1 MSYIIKIG
9 LIGDYNVGKTSII
22 HNYLNIYNKTSVT
35 LGVDFK
41 TITKKYENIDFK
53 LHIWDTSGQEKFK
66 SIVSSYYRDL
76 DVILLIY
83 DSSDITTFENIP
95 KWLED
100 IYKYNKKNLIKI
112 LVGNKTDNDMVVN
125 YKKGLKYAELNDLYF
140 YQTSITVKETINKLF
155 NSIIK
160 ISYNKL
166 LRNEIEL
173 KTFINY
179 DNLNIEENIKN
190 IKNKNNKKCC
200 IIQ

>member
-22 HNYLNIYNKTSVT
+22 HNYFNINNKTTVT

-41 TITKKYENIDFK
+41 TVTKKYENIDFK

-83 DSSDITTFENIP
+83 DSSDITTFENIQ
-95 KWLED
+95 KWLDD
-100 IYKYNKKNLIKI
+100 IYIYNKKNLIKI
-112 LVGNKTDNDMVVN
+112 LVGNKTDKSNMVIN
-125 YKKGLKYAELNDLYF
+125 YKKGLKYAELNDLKF
-140 YQTSITVKETINKLF
+140 FQTTITVKETINKLF
-155 NSIIK
+155 DSIIE
-160 ISYNKL
+160 ICYNRL

-173 KTFINY
+173 KTFVNY
-179 DNLNIEENIKN
+179 DKLNIEET
-190 IKNKNNKKCC
+190 IKNKNKNKKCC